1 MSINK
6 LFDVIESNNYIED
19 KAWFYDNLKTIQQ
32 IYAFYGVD
40 YSLNNILNVIKNIK
54 IVKGN
59 ENELTNYNYK
69 TNTLSLV
76 NLNENNEYYLLKS
89 FLQITSQEG
98 LVWKNEEGK
107 EEWNYLNEIIIDRL
121 ILYTTGISKEEK
133 EEEDLYYISE
143 KDEKRAKEDEL
154 LQMIIKYIPLEE
166 LISSFANQNGR
177 ELYSQ
182 YFNEKNMNM

>member
-1 MSINK
+1 M
-6 LFDVIESNNYIED
+6 
-19 KAWFYDNLKTIQQ
+19 
-32 IYAFYGVD
+32 
-40 YSLNNILNVIKNIK
+40 
-54 IVKGN
+54 
-59 ENELTNYNYK
+59 
-69 TNTLSLV
+69 
-76 NLNENNEYYLLKS
+76 
-89 FLQITSQEG
+89 
-98 LVWKNEEGK
+98 WKNEEGK